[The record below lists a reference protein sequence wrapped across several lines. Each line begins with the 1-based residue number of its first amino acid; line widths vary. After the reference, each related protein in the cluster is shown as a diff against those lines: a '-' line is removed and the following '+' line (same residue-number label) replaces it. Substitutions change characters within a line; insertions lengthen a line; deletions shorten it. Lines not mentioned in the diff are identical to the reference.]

1 MSMRYLYMFV
11 CGLILAGIVHIS
23 VILLIPNYGS
33 RDAWNIISKKN
44 DMWIFSVLSTEI
56 DEAETL
62 EDTDPYIKMGACTFD
77 LDEAGLRL
85 IGKKTTGF
93 WSVSVF
99 DQGGSV
105 IYSLNNNT
113 AINNKLNLIVLNPIQ
128 MISLRESPAEE
139 IEQSVI
145 IEADNG
151 KGIVVLRKFQRD
163 VSEKDA
169 VDAFLNSAKSI
180 KIES

>member
-1 MSMRYLYMFV
+1 MSLRYLYMLM

-33 RDAWNIISKKN
+33 RDAWNIISKKS
-44 DMWIFSVLSTEI
+44 DMWIFSNLSGSADRATG
-56 DEAETL
+56 L
-62 EDTDPYIKMGACTFD
+62 ENTDPYIKMGACTFN

-85 IGKKTTGF
+85 VGGKTTGF

-128 MISLRESPAEE
+128 MITLRDSPAEE
-139 IEQSVI
+139 IEHAVI
-145 IEADNG
+145 IEADIG
-151 KGIVVLRKFQRD
+151 KGFVVLRKFQRD
-163 VSEKDA
+163 ISEKDE
-169 VDAFLNSAKSI
+169 VDSFLSKAKCM
-180 KIES
+180 KIEI

>member
-1 MSMRYLYMFV
+1 MSLRYLYMLV

-44 DMWIFSVLSTEI
+44 DMWIFSNLSGNA
-56 DEAETL
+56 DGANGL
-62 EDTDPYIKMGACTFD
+62 EDTDPYIKMGACTFN

-85 IGKKTTGF
+85 IGEETTGF

-128 MISLRESPAEE
+128 MITLRESPAEE
-139 IEQSVI
+139 IENAVI
-145 IEADNG
+145 IEADIG
-151 KGIVVLRKFQRD
+151 KGFVVLRKFQRD
-163 VSEKDA
+163 ISEKDA
-169 VDAFLNSAKSI
+169 VDGFLSKAKCM
-180 KIES
+180 KIEI

>member
-1 MSMRYLYMFV
+1 MSSRFLYMFV

-23 VILLIPNYGS
+23 IILLIPNYGS
-33 RDAWNIISKKN
+33 RDAWNIISKRN
-44 DMWIFSVLSTEI
+44 DMWIFSSLSG
-56 DEAETL
+56 DKDGSDTL

-85 IGKKTTGF
+85 IGKKTIGF

-105 IYSLNNNT
+105 IYSLNNNS
-113 AINNKLNLIVLNPIQ
+113 AINNTLNLIVLNPIQ
-128 MISLRESPAEE
+128 MISLRETPSEDVEHA
-139 IEQSVI
+139 VI
-145 IEADNG
+145 IEADIG
-151 KGIVVLRKFQRD
+151 KGFVVLRKFQRD
-163 VSEKDA
+163 ISETDA
-169 VDAFLNSAKSI
+169 VNEFLTNAKCM